1 VSALGCPSCLR
12 TDKLWTDGTV
22 EAWRDVEVYREAD
35 GSWVNHYRG
44 QHEADWPTFASDGNF
59 GCLTCDW
66 SGSRRELV
74 RLGTDGQPLAEPIP
88 GQGSLPL

>member
-1 VSALGCPSCLR
+1 VSALVCPSCLSP
-12 TDKLWTDGTV
+12 DKLWTDGTFQGWHDVKVIFRDGRIINNFDGDSGV
-22 EAWRDVEVYREAD
+22 EPR
-35 GSWVNHYRG
+35 SF
-44 QHEADWPTFASDGNF
+44 QSDGNY
-59 GCLTCDW
+59 GCSTCDW